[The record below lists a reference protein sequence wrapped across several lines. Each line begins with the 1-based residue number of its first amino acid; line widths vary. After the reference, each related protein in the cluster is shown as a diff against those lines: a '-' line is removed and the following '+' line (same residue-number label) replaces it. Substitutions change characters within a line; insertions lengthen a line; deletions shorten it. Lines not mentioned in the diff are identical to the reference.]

1 MVLITSIV
9 CMMLVYYYLDSGL
22 AIGFI
27 TALVIEIFFLM
38 TFYNVLKNTEEKVK
52 NSYERILA
60 EMREKDKKKENYIS
74 KIREIYPDVDLKI
87 EAREKEGE
95 VESSAEE

>member
-9 CMMLVYYYLDSGL
+9 CMMLVYYYLDLGL

>member
-1 MVLITSIV
+1 
-9 CMMLVYYYLDSGL
+9 MMLVYYYLDLGL